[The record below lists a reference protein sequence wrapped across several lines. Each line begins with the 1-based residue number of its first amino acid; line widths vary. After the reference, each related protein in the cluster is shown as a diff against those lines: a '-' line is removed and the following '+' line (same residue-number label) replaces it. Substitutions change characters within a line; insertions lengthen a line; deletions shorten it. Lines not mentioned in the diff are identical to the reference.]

1 MCIFSVDYVLQTFLC
16 SMFSLEVL
24 NSLSLAFLVIGILV
38 VFDICKCVS
47 LTLFLFI
54 VFYRFSPFSPNLQ
67 SMVVFFYCQYFWFLL
82 RSHNLVLAVG
92 LACLT
97 LLN

>member
-1 MCIFSVDYVLQTFLC
+1 MCISVDYVLQTFMC

-38 VFDICKCVS
+38 VIDIGKCVS
-47 LTLFLFI
+47 LTLLLFI
-54 VFYRFSPFSPNLQ
+54 VFYSLSPFSPNLE
-67 SMVVFFYCQYFWFLL
+67 SMVVFFYCKYFWFLL

-92 LACLT
+92 LLYLT